1 MHAASKS
8 LSHCLKYLQVMTAVS
23 VSIISATGLCV
34 VAELGL
40 EVGAVRHTGIHSRHH
55 GKILGGKK
63 NKILSSTCTCISS
76 PVTSTIRHFLQIKYV
91 AIGSACNWE
100 LRYSVSWNITNDPAQ
115 PRFHFSGSIP
125 VVAKMWHLKMWH
137 LQDVTFTRCNIY
149 KIWHLHFCQ
158 WLLNH

>member
-1 MHAASKS
+1 MSKIFT
-8 LSHCLKYLQVMTAVS
+8 SHDSSIGVYNIRNRS
-23 VSIISATGLCV
+23 VCCSKARSW
-34 VAELGL
+34 
-40 EVGAVRHTGIHSRHH
+40 SRGCKTHRNTQQTPRED
-55 GKILGGKK
+55 LGGKK